1 MGFNHHIILPHLK
14 YIGAAC
20 YITTQLNNFRK
31 YLRSYSL
38 WGLCLYTSFWETQEK
53 QINWDSEENF
63 KIAVRYKFTKSHSI
77 LTNRSN
83 WSKSTDG
90 REEKSRMHDDTSLL
104 KRYGQVQFNEF
115 TSGQSAIKFK
125 GENRNAYWWITQN
138 NLKIIWSFIQYPKCC
153 WNNG

>member
-53 QINWDSEENF
+53 QINWDSEENV

-83 WSKSTDG
+83 WSKSTQM
-90 REEKSRMHDDTSLL
+90 E
-104 KRYGQVQFNEF
+104 
-115 TSGQSAIKFK
+115 
-125 GENRNAYWWITQN
+125 ENRKVGCTMTPA
-138 NLKIIWSFIQYPKCC
+138 C
-153 WNNG
+153 WNVTGRYSLMNSLADKVQLNSKERTEMHIDELHKLI